1 LPPPLR
7 ERLRDG
13 LAAWRRLG
21 LLTGAC
27 RLAQLLAGRLALY
40 WRRWWLARH
49 PLRVR
54 PDELRAALGGLSAAE
69 ALRGVAL
76 EALPTVRAFE
86 DSLAS
91 LPPERRERLLRSAD
105 AVAAHIFDLL
115 GSGPTDLGPRIDW
128 RRDFKAGRAWPR
140 VHRSRVRIS
149 HPDGSDIKVP
159 WELSRFQHLP
169 LLAAAFRLT
178 GERRYLDEIGAQ
190 LLDWIDA
197 NPVEFGVNWAC
208 TMDVAIRA
216 ANWIAALAIIAG
228 DGRGAAAPWLDDALA
243 SLLLHGRFIRSH
255 LEWAP
260 TRGNHYLSDVAG
272 LLVVAALFSAGA
284 EGRAWAGWA
293 TREIL
298 AELDHQVR
306 PDGCDHEASIPY
318 HRLVAEL
325 FICGLHAAEAL
336 TPGGVPSCAWER
348 VAGMLRFTA
357 AYTRPDGLA
366 PQMGDADDGRFLP
379 LADYG
384 TLEHRCHDHL
394 FAQERCRP
402 RSIPRPGA
410 SALPTPSLREQA
422 PRRHRSAPGAPP
434 RPTDGHC
441 AFPHGGWFVMRW
453 ELMHAIVRCGDVGL
467 GGVGCHAHCDQLA
480 FELVAGAQPLIVDP
494 GSYVYTAD
502 LAARV
507 AFRATAAHSTLELD
521 GIEQNPIREDRPFQM
536 EDRTHAELLH
546 WRADGAR
553 ARFEGIHRGYERLD
567 PPATHERRI
576 DFDGEELT
584 LTITDTI
591 RSEGAHSLRW
601 SLPLAPCELELNG
614 CAALARF
621 PGAVNLSV
629 HAPGLELE
637 RFDGWCSPSYGVR
650 RRAPILRAHRR
661 SVPGEDLAT
670 IALRVSSAAACQ

>member
-1 LPPPLR
+1 MPPPLR

-21 LLTGAC
+21 LLAGA
-27 RLAQLLAGRLALY
+27 RTLAQLLAGRLALY
-40 WRRWWLARH
+40 GRRRWLAWR

-54 PDELRAALGGLSAAE
+54 PGELRAALGGPSAAE
-69 ALRGVAL
+69 ALRGAAL

-86 DSLAS
+86 GSLAS
-91 LPPERRERLLRSAD
+91 LPLQRRERLLRAAD
-105 AVAAHIFDLL
+105 AVAAHVFDLL

-128 RRDFKAGRAWPR
+128 QRDFKAGRAWPR

-149 HPDGSDIKVP
+149 YPDGSDIKVP

-169 LLAAAFRLT
+169 LLAAAFRVT

-190 LLDWIDA
+190 LRDWIDA

-216 ANWIAALAIIAG
+216 ANWIAALAILAG
-228 DGRGAAAPWLDDALA
+228 EERGAAVPWLDDVLA

-272 LLVVAALFSAGA
+272 LLVVAALFSTGA
-284 EGRAWAGWA
+284 EGRAWGEWA

-306 PDGCDHEASIPY
+306 ADGCDHEASIPY

-336 TPGGVPSCAWER
+336 TPGGVPSRAWDR
-348 VAGMLRFTA
+348 VADMLRFTA
-357 AYTRPDGLA
+357 AYTHPDGLA

-384 TLEHRCHDHL
+384 TLEHRRHDHL

-402 RSIPRPGA
+402 RCTPRP
-410 SALPTPSLREQA
+410 SACAPPTPSPREEQA
-422 PRRHRSAPGAPP
+422 SRRHRPAPAAPRGP
-434 RPTDGHC
+434 MDGHC
-441 AFPHGGWFVMRW
+441 AFPQGGWFVMRW
-453 ELMHAIVRCGDVGL
+453 DTLHAVIRCGDVGL

-480 FELVAGAQPLIVDP
+480 FELSFDAQPLIVDP

-502 LAARV
+502 PAARV
-507 AFRATAAHSTLELD
+507 AFRATAAHATLEID
-521 GIEQNPIREDRPFQM
+521 GVEQNPIRADRPFQM
-536 EDRTHAELLH
+536 EDRTRAELLH

-553 ARFEGIHRGYERLD
+553 ATFVGAHHGYERLGR
-567 PPATHERRI
+567 PATHERRI
-576 DFDGEELT
+576 DFDGEART
-584 LTITDTI
+584 VRITDTV
-591 RSEGAHSLRW
+591 RSDGDHWLRW
-601 SLPLAPCELELNG
+601 TLPLAPSEVELDG
-614 CAALARF
+614 CRATARF
-621 PGAVNLSV
+621 PSGTRLSIE
-629 HAPGLELE
+629 APGLALELAG
-637 RFDGWCSPSYGVR
+637 GWCSPSYGVR
-650 RRAPILRAHRR
+650 HPAPVLRARR
-661 SVPGEDLAT
+661 HGSPGEDVAVFTLG
-670 IALRVSSAAACQ
+670 VC